1 MRIVIDLLARTGM
14 LETDMKRA
22 EKSLEAFRKKAR
34 EAGKVV
40 GVAFTAAGTAVS
52 LMVRNA
58 LRDIDQLALMST
70 QIGLTTDNLSRMRYA
85 AEQMAGVSV
94 GQFDMALR
102 RMTRRIAEAAEGGGP
117 AASALRAIGLEAQAL
132 SKISPDE
139 QFRKLADAMKTT
151 ENQGSRLRA
160 TMAIFDSEGMPLV
173 NMLRQGSNAIREFEG
188 EADKLGLTI
197 DSKTAAASR
206 EFTKQLQ
213 TLSAVKQGL
222 VLRITA
228 DVLPTLNALTQQFVG
243 SAKGSESLDKAARVA
258 ASGMKIMATI
268 GAVVVGSLSAIGEL
282 LGGVAAALV
291 ALVSGRFRESFNI
304 AKSMSTDFVGNIR
317 STVDDVKAV
326 WEGIEI
332 DPGPLSDAIAAPVV
346 FAEPKVTAAAS
357 RISDQVERML
367 ERLRRDVQTFG
378 MEGAQVQLFDLQ
390 AAGAT
395 PQQIEQARA
404 YINTLALLQRAHDDA
419 AEAAKKEEERLR
431 QIAQI
436 YDATRTPA
444 ERLAIEIDRINK
456 LFDNGKRDPDTYA
469 RAMLD
474 AQDRFAEATAAARGS
489 LDEMDTF
496 AKNAAENIQRS
507 LGDTF
512 VDAMNGNF
520 KSVGDGFVQM
530 LNRMVAEAL
539 AADLARAMFGGDE
552 KGNVTGKG
560 GWLGSALGAIGDWF
574 GFGGAKA
581 SGGDVLPRR
590 ALLVGEQGP
599 EMFVPRT
606 AGTIIP
612 THALAGA
619 SAGGRSAG
627 PTYINVGVD
636 GRVDRS
642 TRLQVAQDVG
652 REMRRSQRYG

>member
-1 MRIVIDLLARTGM
+1 MRLVIELLARTGM

-34 EAGKVV
+34 EVGKVV
-40 GVAFTAAGTAVS
+40 GLAFAAAGTAVS

-58 LRDIDQLALMST
+58 IRDIDQLALMST

-85 AEQMAGVSV
+85 AEQMAGVSA

-132 SKISPDE
+132 SRMSPDE

-160 TMAIFDSEGMPLV
+160 TMAIFDTEGMPLV
-173 NMLRQGSNAIREFEG
+173 NMLRQGSDAIREFEG
-188 EADKLGLTI
+188 EADQLGITI

-206 EFTKQLQ
+206 EFGKQLQ
-213 TLSAVKQGL
+213 TLSAIKQGL

-228 DVLPTLNALTQQFVG
+228 AVLPTLNALSQQFVG
-243 SAKGSESLDKAARVA
+243 SAKGAESLDKAARIA
-258 ASGMKIMATI
+258 ASGLKIMATL
-268 GAVVVGSLSAIGEL
+268 GAIVTGVFKTVGEYI
-282 LGGVAAALV
+282 GGVAAAFV
-291 ALVSGRFRESFNI
+291 ALISGRFRDAAGI
-304 AKSMSTDFVGNIR
+304 AKNVVSDVIGNVKSMADNV
-317 STVDDVKAV
+317 AQV
-326 WEGIEI
+326 WKGVEV

-357 RISDQVERML
+357 RIGDQVQRMIERI
-367 ERLRRDVQTFG
+367 RRDIATFG
-378 MEGAQVQLFDLQ
+378 MSGAQVQLFDLQ

-404 YINTLALLQRAHDDA
+404 YLDELARLQQAQAEVDATTKRA
-419 AEAAKKEEERLR
+419 AEAQREIAQVYDQTRMPAETLSAELERLN
-431 QIAQI
+431 
-436 YDATRTPA
+436 
-444 ERLAIEIDRINK
+444 ELLAAGMDW
-456 LFDNGKRDPDTYA
+456 DTYS
-469 RAMLD
+469 RAVFD
-474 AQDRFAEATAAARGS
+474 AQDRFDKAMESAKGS

-496 AKNAAENIQRS
+496 AKNAAENIQRNF
-507 LGDTF
+507 GDTLF
-512 VDAMNGNF
+512 QALRGNF
-520 KSVGDGFVQM
+520 QGIGDSFIEMMQ
-530 LNRMVAEAL
+530 RMVAESL

-552 KGNVTGKG
+552 KGGVTGKG
-560 GWLGSALGAIGDWF
+560 GWLGGALSAVGEWF
-574 GFGGAKA
+574 GFAG
-581 SGGDVLPRR
+581 SRSNGGDVFANR
-590 ALLVGEQGP
+590 AHLVGEREP
-599 EMFVPRT
+599 EWFIPRT
-606 AGTIIP
+606 AGTIVP
-612 THALAGA
+612 MSNLATAGA
-619 SAGGRSAG
+619 NARGAG
-627 PTYINVGVD
+627 PTYINVGVE